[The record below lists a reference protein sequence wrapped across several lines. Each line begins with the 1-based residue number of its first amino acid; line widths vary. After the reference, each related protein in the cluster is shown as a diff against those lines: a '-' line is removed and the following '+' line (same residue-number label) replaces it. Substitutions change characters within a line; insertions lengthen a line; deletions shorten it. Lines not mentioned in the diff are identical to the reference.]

1 MQFLWKEKEMEKTGL
16 NKKEKENIIN
26 EAKKLGL
33 DKNFYFITTLER
45 YEMQLWILA
54 ELKKEIDKS
63 GDVLVT
69 KEYVKG
75 RKNVYTHPAIADYN
89 KTTDGANRTVTTLIN
104 IINNFKNSK
113 KEDADP
119 LAKMLNKAKN
129 EK

>member
-1 MQFLWKEKEMEKTGL
+1 MAKKLDKEK
-16 NKKEKENIIN
+16 IIK

-45 YEMQLWILA
+45 YEMQLWILS
-54 ELKKEIDKS
+54 ELKKEIDKT

-89 KTTDGANRTVTTLIN
+89 KTTDGANRTVAALIN
-104 IINNFKNSK
+104 IINKFATEES
-113 KEDADP
+113 APDP
-119 LAKMLNKAKN
+119 LAEMLKGAKD